1 MSPRIEHSVQKEDDW
16 TMDKGKNLHRI
27 RETGI
32 VAVIRAPSSTE
43 LIDVSRALAEGGVDC
58 VEITMTTPNALE
70 AIGAVSE
77 ALGDSVLVGV
87 GSVLDPETARAA
99 ILAGAEFVVGPV
111 LNEDV
116 IRLCRRYSK
125 IVVPGAFTP
134 TEILRAWEA
143 GADVVKVFPAG
154 VGGPAYFKAIKGPLP
169 QVRLT
174 PTGGVDLGTAA
185 DFIRAGAEFLGVGS
199 ALVKKDLL
207 AARDFAGIGNLA
219 AEYRKVVV
227 EARKAG

>member
-1 MSPRIEHSVQKEDDW
+1 
-16 TMDKGKNLHRI
+16 MDKGRNLHRM
-27 RETGI
+27 RESGI
-32 VAVIRAPSSTE
+32 VAVVRASSSDELTE
-43 LIDVSRALAEGGVDC
+43 VARALQEGGVDC
-58 VEITMTTPNALE
+58 VEITMTTPKALRAIE
-70 AIGAVSE
+70 AVAD

-111 LNEDV
+111 LNVDV
-116 IRLCRRYSK
+116 IQLCRRYSK

-154 VGGPAYFKAIKGPLP
+154 VGGPSYFKAIKGPLP

-174 PTGGVDLGTAA
+174 PTGGVNLDTAGE
-185 DFIRAGAEFLGVGS
+185 FLRAGAEFLGVGS
-199 ALVKKDLL
+199 DLVRKDLL
-207 AARDFAGIGNLA
+207 AKRDYAGIQKIA
-219 AEYRKVVV
+219 AEYRRVVDA
-227 EARKAG
+227 ARKGS